1 MKTRWTLLVA
11 AALVAAIV
19 LPAAAQSAPPVKQ
32 PFFAFD
38 NGTGRGEI
46 PPEAQAILLK
56 ELGYDGIGY
65 TGAENV
71 PAVLKA
77 LDDQGLAMFSTY
89 VEGKVG
95 PDGPKLDPGLKT
107 AIEEL
112 KGRDTILWLYI
123 TGKAD
128 DDAQAVTL
136 VQQAADMAKPAG
148 LRVVLYPHVG
158 FYVATLEDALRVRE
172 KAARDNVG
180 VALNLCHFLK
190 ADKAENLEKAVK
202 AAGPHLWLVS
212 INGADRDG
220 TDWPALIQTLDRGTF
235 DVAGFLKMLDQ
246 AGYRGPVGLQCYNV
260 PGDRRDNLRRS
271 IEAWRRIR
279 PSDAAELRIQQDKN
293 TISVL
298 AGERPVLEYR
308 FTDVPFKPCVT
319 GLYTPSGLQILRDS
333 PHDHL
338 HHHALMYAVGVDELN
353 FWEEAPPD
361 KVGREVHRSLEGQGI
376 GGARF
381 SERLDWLGPDDKLL
395 LGERRTIDVR
405 AGKDFGATLVT
416 WRARLETPPEKASL
430 KLTGRHYFGLG
441 MRFVESMDRVGKF
454 IQADASREEVIR
466 GTEQVVATKWIAY
479 TAPVDGKPV
488 TVALFDHPG
497 NARHPAAMFR
507 MLDPFAYM
515 SATLN
520 LYREPLEIVAG
531 KPLELAYGVSLWDGE
546 VSAEQVEA
554 MYRRWVEAVSGK

>member
-1 MKTRWTLLVA
+1 VILPTR
-11 AALVAAIV
+11 AAL
-19 LPAAAQSAPPVKQ
+19 SAPPDRQ

-38 NGTGRGEI
+38 NGTGRGEL
-46 PPEAQAILLK
+46 PPDAQARLLK

-65 TGAENV
+65 TGTEGI
-71 PAVLKA
+71 PAMLKA
-77 LDDQGLAMFSTY
+77 LDDRGLTMFSTY

-95 PDGPKLDPGLKT
+95 PEGPKLDPGLKT
-107 AIEEL
+107 AIEQL

-123 TGKAD
+123 IGKAD

-158 FYVATLEDALRVRE
+158 FYVATIDDAIRVRE
-172 KAARDNVG
+172 KAGRDNVG

-190 ADKAENLEKAVK
+190 ADKAENLEKAIK
-202 AAGPHLWLVS
+202 AAGQHLWLVS
-212 INGADRDG
+212 INGADRDA
-220 TDWPALIQTLDRGTF
+220 TDWPGLIQTLDRGTF
-235 DVAGFLKMLDQ
+235 DVAAFLKMLDQ

-260 PGDRRDNLRRS
+260 PGDRDDNLKRS
-271 IEAWRRIR
+271 IEAWKRMRSSGR
-279 PSDAAELRIQQDKN
+279 GALRLQQDKN
-293 TISVL
+293 AISIL

-319 GLYTPSGLQILRDS
+319 RLWTPGGVQVLRDA

-361 KVGREVHRSLEGQGI
+361 KVGREMHRAFEDQGV

-381 SERLDWLGPDDKLL
+381 AERLDWLGPDNKLL
-395 LGERRTIDVR
+395 LAERRGIEVHP
-405 AGKDFGATLVT
+405 GADLGVTLLT
-416 WRARLETPPEKASL
+416 WRTRFETPPGVASL

-441 MRFVESMDRVGKF
+441 MRFVESMDRVGKIF
-454 IQADASREEVIR
+454 QADASRDEVIR
-466 GTEQVVATKWIAY
+466 GTEHVVATKWIAY

-488 TVALFDHPG
+488 TVAVFDHPG
-497 NARHPAAMFR
+497 NPRHPAGMFR
-507 MLDPFAYM
+507 MLDPFAYL

-520 LYREPLEIVAG
+520 LYKEPLEIVAG
-531 KPLELAYGVSLWDGE
+531 KPLELAYGVAVWDGE
-546 VSAEQVEA
+546 VPAERVEGT
-554 MYRRWVEAVSGK
+554 YRRWTETVGGKW